1 MYDVSEYAE
10 PPEDDMPIP
19 KFSAPAAV
27 APNPDLRDE
36 VTALTWSPA
45 NPRLLY
51 AAHASGGWEQPVF
64 VGTGGQE
71 APDRATCFGCC
82 APVQVACDAGSCT
95 WTATRVVKRGA
106 QQHRQQQPQMMMIHD
121 DP

>member
-1 MYDVSEYAE
+1 VLVYDVNDYAE

-19 KFSAPAAV
+19 KFAAPAAV

-51 AAHASGGWEQPVF
+51 AAHASGGCESSLALV
-64 VGTGGQE
+64 VGT
-71 APDRATCFGCC
+71 
-82 APVQVACDAGSCT
+82 AGEE
-95 WTATRVVKRGA
+95 TA
-106 QQHRQQQPQMMMIHD
+106 
-121 DP
+121 